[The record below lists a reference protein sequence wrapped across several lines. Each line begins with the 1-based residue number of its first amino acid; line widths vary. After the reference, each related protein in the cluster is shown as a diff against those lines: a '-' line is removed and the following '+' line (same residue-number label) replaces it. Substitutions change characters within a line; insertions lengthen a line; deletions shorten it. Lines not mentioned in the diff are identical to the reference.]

1 MNDLKVF
8 QNERFGAVRTV
19 IREGQPWFV
28 AADVCKALEIG
39 NTSKAM
45 LRLEEEEKKKITIVT
60 NGGGQPI
67 NCVNKN
73 GLMVLVLGSRKKERV
88 SSFKKWLMEEVFPEL
103 GIIWRL
109 DDIYAQETVANDAC
123 LMMYNSDQFGNVRV
137 KKDELGE
144 PWFVATD
151 VCRILGLADTSQA
164 MERIDGTDK
173 RVFNGIR
180 TASNTLSAWCVNE
193 PGLYTLIMESIKP
206 EAKEFRRWITHE
218 VIPAI
223 RRHGAYLTDEAT
235 DALFADPDTF
245 AALAVKWR
253 DERKAR
259 LEAEAQARQHLEKIR
274 QDAPKVLFA
283 SSVEASSTGILIG
296 ALAKILRQNGVEVGQ
311 NRLFERMRKD
321 GYLISRPGSDWNMPS
336 QRSMEAGF
344 MRIKESTVT
353 HADGHIS
360 VNKTPIVT
368 GKGQVFFINKYR
380 GAFGPERPC

>member
-1 MNDLKVF
+1 MNDLQVF
-8 QNERFGAVRTV
+8 RNERFGAVRTV

-28 AADVCKALEIG
+28 AADVCRVLELDP
-39 NTSKAM
+39 TATRRLDEDEKDT
-45 LRLEEEEKKKITIVT
+45 LRLTQGTSGNPNVTIV
-60 NGGGQPI
+60 NEP
-67 NCVNKN
+67 
-73 GLMVLVLGSRKKERV
+73 GLYVLVLGSRK
-88 SSFKKWLMEEVFPEL
+88 
-103 GIIWRL
+103 
-109 DDIYAQETVANDAC
+109 
-123 LMMYNSDQFGNVRV
+123 
-137 KKDELGE
+137 
-144 PWFVATD
+144 
-151 VCRILGLADTSQA
+151 
-164 MERIDGTDK
+164 
-173 RVFNGIR
+173 
-180 TASNTLSAWCVNE
+180 
-193 PGLYTLIMESIKP
+193 P
-206 EAKEFRRWITHE
+206 EAREFRRWITHE

-223 RRHGAYLTDEAT
+223 RQHGAYLTDEAT

-259 LEAEAQARQHLEKIR
+259 LEAEAQARQHLEKIQ

-283 SSVEASSTGILIG
+283 SSVEASGTGILIG